1 MHHSSWE
8 CYSWATLKEIGEN
21 QSVEEGKDISA
32 EDKKEKEKQII
43 Q

>member
-21 QSVEEGKDISA
+21 QTVEEGKDISA
-32 EDKKEKEKQII
+32 EENEKEKQII